1 MVNKKITEL
10 PVKSQPASADLIPIV
25 DMAVNPPAT
34 KRATIESI
42 AARGATGVQGGVGAT
57 GATGVQ
63 GSNGPAGPAGS
74 TGVTGVTGAVGSTG
88 VTGVTGAVGATGSV
102 GATGPKGLN
111 WRGTWA
117 ANQSYLINDVVQY
130 NGSSYVAL
138 IDFTGA
144 CPFGFTP
151 ENWFCCPSG
160 FSAAPTPLGCD
171 TAAGF
176 SSFDPIS
183 YSAGWS
189 LVALRGATGPA
200 GSPLPVTVALTY
212 AATLN
217 TDAATGDIFDVTLT
231 GNATLANPT
240 NSVNGK
246 TLRWRIRQDATGA
259 RTVTLG
265 NKFNLPSSATA
276 PLPFST
282 AANKMDILAATY
294 DAGRDKWDVV
304 AFVMGY

>member
-1 MVNKKITEL
+1 MADRKISEF
-10 PVKSQPASADLIPIV
+10 PVKLTPANADLVPIV
-25 DMAVNPPAT
+25 DTAVIPYVNKHVTVGALGV
-34 KRATIESI
+34 A
-42 AARGATGVQGGVGAT
+42 GATGPTGMQGGVGAT

-74 TGVTGVTGAVGSTG
+74 TGVTGVTGAVGAT
-88 VTGVTGAVGATGSV
+88 GATGLV

-117 ANQSYLINDVVQY
+117 ANQSYLVNDVVQY

-138 IDFTGA
+138 IDFTGE
-144 CPFGFTP
+144 CSFGFTP

-160 FSAAPTPLGCD
+160 SSAAPTPLGCD

-176 SSFDPIS
+176 SSFDPVS
-183 YSAGWS
+183 YSAGWA

-200 GSPLPVTVALTY
+200 GSPLPVTVSLTY

-217 TDAATGDIFDVTLT
+217 TDASTGDIFDVTLT
-231 GNATLANPT
+231 GNTTLANPT
-240 NSVNGK
+240 NAVNGK

-265 NKFNLPSSATA
+265 NKFNIPSSATA

>member
-1 MVNKKITEL
+1 MSNIKITEL
-10 PVKSQPASADLIPIV
+10 PAKSQPASTDLIPIV

-57 GATGVQ
+57 GATVVQ
-63 GSNGPAGPAGS
+63 GSNGPAGP
-74 TGVTGVTGAVGSTG
+74 TGAAGATG
-88 VTGVTGAVGATGSV
+88 ATGAVGATGLV

-117 ANQSYLINDVVQY
+117 ANQSYLVNDVVQY

-138 IDFTGA
+138 IDFTGE
-144 CPFGFTP
+144 CSFGFTP

-160 FSAAPTPLGCD
+160 SSAAPTPLGCD

-176 SSFDPIS
+176 SSFDPVS
-183 YSAGWS
+183 YSAGWA

-200 GSPLPVTVALTY
+200 GSPLPVTVSLTY

-217 TDAATGDIFDVTLT
+217 TDASTGDIFDVTLT
-231 GNATLANPT
+231 GNTTLANPT
-240 NSVNGK
+240 NAVNGK
-246 TLRWRIRQDATGA
+246 TLRWRITQDSTGSRA
-259 RTVTLG
+259 VTLG
-265 NKFNLPSSATA
+265 SKFNLPSSATS

-282 AANKMDILAATY
+282 AAGKTDVLAATY
-294 DAGRDKWDVV
+294 HAGRDKWDVV